1 MEELLRV
8 ISDELEKLEINYDY
22 IEYKTAPYPYPYVV
36 GEYYE
41 NNYIDEEH
49 KSEGEILLTIWDRNK
64 SNKNIVDLN
73 VKIKNHFRNFIS
85 IRNNTTIHISYSNSL
100 PVIQEAENLR
110 KQEVRLDVE
119 YWEGGN

>member
-22 IEYKTAPYPYPYVV
+22 IEYKTTPYSHPYVV

-49 KSEGEILLTIWDRNK
+49 KSEGEILLTIWDKNK

-73 VKIKNHFRNFIS
+73 VKIKRHFGDFRKIS
-85 IRNNTTIHISYSNSL
+85 NNTTIHISYSNSL